1 MTQATFNQEIYKPVA
16 MPGPFGYDG
25 SVELPKL
32 VRDSGN
38 PNFLDGFPAAY
49 GSPKSLGGQYITRAE
64 MNGIGNV
71 ASRYEFF
78 RRAGGISTFDA
89 AFCAA
94 IGGYPNGA
102 ILDYVYNGSLF
113 KVESLADNNTVNFL
127 DVGIDG
133 INWRYLN
140 VEQGDISASEIIAEI
155 PVSQS
160 PGSQLVTFFKAKRTG
175 PLLIEDRTVI
185 SNDGSNSPVDT
196 GNISNVTYYMRYGG
210 YGIGIL
216 NLGQIDDPSSAT
228 IAFPKFD
235 VTVSSGRN
243 YISWNSNGWTLLT
256 GKLSIGASGFE
267 SANVTVSGV
276 YTVSPFIMWV
286 QQGNMY
292 ALANLRGDTGKVYS
306 NWQTSFGTNSFSVT
320 YNESGLIT
328 SGSLRISY
336 GKL

>member
-1 MTQATFNQEIYKPVA
+1 MTQATFNQDIYKPVA

-25 SVELPKL
+25 SVELPKF

-38 PNFLDGFPAAY
+38 PNFLDGFPVAY
-49 GSPKSLGGQYITRAE
+49 GSPKSSGGQYISRAE

-127 DVGIDG
+127 EVGIDG

-140 VEQGDISASEIIAEI
+140 VEQGDISASEIIADI
-155 PVSQS
+155 SVSQS
-160 PGSQLVTFFKAKRTG
+160 PGNQLITFFRAKRTG
-175 PLLIEDRTVI
+175 PIIIGGDILI
-185 SNDGSNSPVDT
+185 SNDGANSLTTVANQPNAT
-196 GNISNVTYYMRYGG
+196 PYFRYGG

-216 NLGQIDDPSSAT
+216 NLGNISDPSSAT
-228 IAFPKFD
+228 IHWPQFVQD
-235 VTVSSGRN
+235 SSF
-243 YISWNSNGWTLLT
+243 YTWNTYGWTMLT
-256 GKLSIGASGFE
+256 GRLSYLGWYLGTGATRYSGTF
-267 SANVTVSGV
+267 SPP
-276 YTVSPFIMWV
+276 PFIMWV
-286 QQGNMY
+286 TEGYMY
-292 ALANLRGDTGKVYS
+292 ALAHLRGDFSEVYTDLKATEVP
-306 NWQTSFGTNSFSVT
+306 NNPGYYNLT
-320 YNESGLIT
+320 YFKSSLIT
-328 SGSLRISY
+328 SGSLRLSY
-336 GKL
+336 GRL